1 MKKKIFF
8 TIIMLVLMLSACGKV
23 KNADTNGKIETMIE
37 SEVEK
42 QEENIFEA
50 IDTEVNNAQ
59 NEEIH
64 ETEEGVLE
72 ELSCSF
78 TYIEIN
84 KIMYA
89 QSDVNVRDLPS
100 IDGNRLGTLS
110 KAQEIVVTGQ
120 CNETGWYRI
129 EYANQVAYVSNNY
142 LENSKPEIQP
152 VQDTNLQEQL
162 ESVPKPEVIQGTE
175 VTPKPEVEQPEQQP
189 AQPDSNVQFPGPDSD
204 NVLWVDGNSSYEEG
218 LVVVKP
224 RYMYWNN
231 GVLYAECYIVN
242 GCDYTVSGIEVETLS
257 FANDSGEFAWASFG
271 ELVDVTI
278 PPYMNIIWTF
288 VYTEDAVIMP
298 NADLNN
304 VYYYSNVYYY

>member
-1 MKKKIFF
+1 MRKYLLL
-8 TIIMLVLMLSACGKV
+8 LVIGICFLTACGKNE
-23 KNADTNGKIETMIE
+23 KNEDVAVNNTENIIIENENGTEISTETEIKGSMESVSDIETTE
-37 SEVEK
+37 SENVP
-42 QEENIFEA
+42 
-50 IDTEVNNAQ
+50 EVMVPSYTYAD
-59 NEEIH
+59 
-64 ETEEGVLE
+64 
-72 ELSCSF
+72 LSK
-78 TYIEIN
+78 T
-84 KIMYA
+84 MYA
-89 QSDVNVRDLPS
+89 SVEVNVRDLPS
-100 IDGNRLGTLS
+100 TDGNKLGALS

-129 EYANQVAYVSNNY
+129 TYNGAVAYVSNNY
-142 LENSKPEIQP
+142 LQDTKPEIQY
-152 VQDTNLQEQL
+152 VQDTDLQVQPMPEPEEQ
-162 ESVPKPEVIQGTE
+162 
-175 VTPKPEVEQPEQQP
+175 EQQP
-189 AQPDSNVQFPGPDSD
+189 EIDSEIQQIEQQPVQPVQPDSNVQFPGPDSD